1 VVAHR
6 QLIELGLSRSA
17 IQRRVRNGRLHCLYR
32 GVYAVGH
39 RSVGRHGRWMAAVLA
54 CGPAAVLSHRDAAAL
69 FGLRPNNRSV
79 IEVTAPRT
87 RRGGAGVQVH
97 RARHPHPEDRAVQD
111 GIPVTSLARTLLDLA
126 EVVNARQL
134 ERAFDEADRRGLF
147 DLRALERLRA
157 QSRGRHGLKP
167 LARVIEEKRPEPP
180 MTRSEFENAFLDL
193 CHAHGLPRPSTNLW
207 IAGHEVDAV
216 FQAER
221 VVVELDSYAF
231 HRSREAFETD
241 RERDAAMHIAGYRP
255 LRVTDRMMRRRPA
268 RTADTVRSL
277 LSAAAA
283 AR

>member
-1 VVAHR
+1 MEDVGRLESDYRLQDGPRQRAVADLAARQHGVVAHR

-17 IQRRVRNGRLHCLYR
+17 IQRRVRNGRLHC
-32 GVYAVGH
+32 
-39 RSVGRHGRWMAAVLA
+39 
-54 CGPAAVLSHRDAAAL
+54 
-69 FGLRPNNRSV
+69 
-79 IEVTAPRT
+79 
-87 RRGGAGVQVH
+87 
-97 RARHPHPEDRAVQD
+97 HPEDRTVRD

-157 QSRGRHGLKP
+157 RSRGRQGLKP

-180 MTRSEFENAFLDL
+180 MTRSELENGDRPRARRR
-193 CHAHGLPRPSTNLW
+193 HAHRRLPAVPGDRP
-207 IAGHEVDAV
+207 
-216 FQAER
+216 Q
-221 VVVELDSYAF
+221 
-231 HRSREAFETD
+231 
-241 RERDAAMHIAGYRP
+241 
-255 LRVTDRMMRRRPA
+255 MRRRPA